1 MAQQLQTP
9 GVVGT
14 RRMSTPSKVRSGVLV
29 LLGALALTAAQANT
43 PDLTF
48 SAYAQTYG
56 YLNVRYS
63 SPLLGDVSFTV
74 NGTSD
79 YKSNYTGQGQTT
91 TGLASVDYTV
101 AAGNGGS
108 GDPLY
113 DLITN
118 YGQYGF
124 NYNGQAEVAG
134 TALRTTMKST
144 TVDSVTG
151 TQVDSTTNTY
161 QYAYSTAQWNQGF
174 YIAPTPAKAAGSY
187 GAIVVGITL
196 DGAFPALADP
206 SLYNDGWANLQA
218 STSFTDTAGVNYQS
232 NFAINTSASDP
243 SWTGETT
250 VYKKLLFQ
258 YGTVFNLN
266 FYQYVG
272 VGNNGQGDFFNT
284 GRISH
289 IELPFEAV
297 LLSGAEQAG
306 LGSVASLYG
315 TVFNSATAD
324 AENTNWDFG
333 NNGGGFTPVVPEPE
347 TWALMLAGLVGVFSL
362 ARRRV

>member
-1 MAQQLQTP
+1 M
-9 GVVGT
+9 V
-14 RRMSTPSKVRSGVLV
+14 TPSLVRSAVLAT
-29 LLGALALTAAQANT
+29 LGALALNAAHANA
-43 PDLTF
+43 PNLSF

-56 YLNVRYS
+56 YLNVQYS

-79 YKSNYTGQGQTT
+79 YKSNYSGQGQTS
-91 TGLASVDYTV
+91 TGVASVNYTV

-113 DLITN
+113 DLITS

-134 TALRTTMKST
+134 AALRTVMHSS
-144 TVDSVTG
+144 TVDGQAGVPVS
-151 TQVDSTTNTY
+151 STPNTY
-161 QYAYSTAQWNQGF
+161 QYAYSTAQWNQGL

-187 GAIVVGITL
+187 GAIIVGITL
-196 DGAFPALADP
+196 DGGFPALADP
-206 SLYNDGWANLQA
+206 SLYNDGWASLQA

-232 NFAINTSASDP
+232 NFAISTSAGDS
-243 SWTGETT
+243 SWTGAST

-289 IELPFEAV
+289 IELPFGAV

-306 LGSVASLYG
+306 LGSVGALYG

-324 AENTNWDFG
+324 AVNTNWDFG